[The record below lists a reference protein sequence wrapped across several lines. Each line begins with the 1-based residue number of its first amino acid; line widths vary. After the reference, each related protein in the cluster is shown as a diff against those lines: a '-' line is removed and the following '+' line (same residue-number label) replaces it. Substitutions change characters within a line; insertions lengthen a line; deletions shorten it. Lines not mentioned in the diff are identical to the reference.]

1 MGDYVICVAESKQEC
16 VLVARPYHSRK
27 IHMELSWN
35 RKNGNVGAHEQLQ
48 QQYQQEVS
56 HGCVSA
62 ILS

>member
-1 MGDYVICVAESKQEC
+1 MCGENKQEC
-16 VLVARPYHSRK
+16 VYSVLVARPYHSRK

-56 HGCVSA
+56 HGCV
-62 ILS
+62 